1 MTKSRK
7 SNRPD
12 VLIIGGGPAGM
23 SAFKWCVELGM
34 SSILIEGNREL
45 GGQLLSIY
53 NPITNYLGRSAANGS
68 ELLGH
73 FLKQIDGLSDGAI
86 FNARVE
92 KFEQSKISATLSN
105 GNVVSG
111 RAAILA
117 TGVRRRRLGVPGE
130 TEFEGRGVLV
140 SGARDKESV
149 VGKRLAIIGG
159 GDAAL
164 ENALILSEYAKRIY
178 VIHRR
183 SEFTARPEFVNAAIA
198 SPVIEFLINSKVVEL
213 KGTDLLSSLVV
224 SNVSQEST
232 IEIDA
237 VLIRIGVQPNTE
249 IFSGGIDLDPQGYIR
264 VDHLCATNV
273 RNVFA
278 AGDVANPVSPTISS
292 AVGNAATI
300 SKVIFSMRSPR
311 E

>member
-53 NPITNYLGRSAANGS
+53 NPITNYIGRSAANGS

-73 FLKQIDGLSDGAI
+73 FLKQIDGLTDGAI

>member
-1 MTKSRK
+1 
-7 SNRPD
+7 
-12 VLIIGGGPAGM
+12 
-23 SAFKWCVELGM
+23 
-34 SSILIEGNREL
+34 
-45 GGQLLSIY
+45 
-53 NPITNYLGRSAANGS
+53 
-68 ELLGH
+68 
-73 FLKQIDGLSDGAI
+73 
-86 FNARVE
+86 
-92 KFEQSKISATLSN
+92 
-105 GNVVSG
+105 
-111 RAAILA
+111 
-117 TGVRRRRLGVPGE
+117 
-130 TEFEGRGVLV
+130 
-140 SGARDKESV
+140 V